1 MEERDYEQEATVQGW
16 KSEGELDA
24 KAFVEKGE
32 KIAGLQKKKA
42 DRLVES
48 NEELTRRVASL
59 ESSNR
64 EFGESQKKQQDKLKR
79 ENARLLGEL
88 EAKRS
93 EAITAGD
100 GAEFT
105 RIDREIDSVKEDL
118 REPLSNGLDQL
129 AAQWLTNNQWYN
141 TNENLRIYADGLASV
156 VSNEGYRDQAYYK
169 ELTRRVKDQFPQ
181 EFENPNQDK
190 STSVEQGGQ
199 IDTPASKSA
208 KTYDNLPK
216 DAKASCDRFVANG
229 LMSKKDYVSAY
240 EWE

>member
-1 MEERDYEQEATVQGW
+1 MEDRDYEQEATVQGW
-16 KSEGELDA
+16 KSDGKLDA

-48 NEELTRRVASL
+48 NEELTRRIQSL

-64 EFGESQKKQQDKLKR
+64 EFGESQRKQQDKLKK

-118 REPLSNGLDQL
+118 REPPPNGIDNL
-129 AAQWLTNNQWYN
+129 AAQWLADNQWYN
-141 TNENLRIYADGLASV
+141 TNENLRIYADGLAGV

-169 ELTRRVKDQFPQ
+169 DLTRRVKDQFPQ
-181 EFENPNQDK
+181 EFENPNQEK
-190 STSVEQGGQ
+190 SNAVEQGGQ
-199 IDTPASKSA
+199 IDTQASKSA
-208 KTYDNLPK
+208 HTYENLPR
-216 DAKASCDRFVANG
+216 DAKASCDKWVANG

-240 EWE
+240 EWD